1 MECRGGGGR
10 ARSAGHFA
18 CAGAGRA
25 PGAGAAGLAR
35 RERRRS
41 AARRARV
48 RRRSARISCGDSG
61 VQVSDPALLSLAH
74 AREVPPRELLQACRA
89 RIERWQPRINAF
101 IDFEKDVRHGV
112 PLAHKDMFYRAGR
125 VSACGSKIR
134 RDWVAGE
141 TSAAL
146 ERLDAA
152 GFADLG
158 RLNMSE
164 FAYGPSGHN
173 EHFGDC
179 CNPWNPEYITGGS
192 SSGSGAA
199 VAARLVFGALGSDT
213 GGSVRLPAAA
223 CGVTGL
229 KTTWGGVSL
238 RGAMALS
245 HSLDTIGPL
254 ARSAEDCA
262 ILFQAIAGE
271 HDLQEK
277 KQHRLALSSAWI
289 ERNAD
294 AEVAA
299 AVLAAAKILDK
310 NPLEVE
316 PPDFDTLSAH
326 CLVVMQAEAS
336 AQHAGWMRERPQD
349 YSAAVR
355 ARLEAGY
362 AIPATAYLEVLR
374 LRRAALERLCA
385 QTLGGADLY
394 LLPTIA
400 MPLPTRSQTGPQGGA
415 GMPRLLADLTRLT
428 RWVNY
433 LGLPAL
439 AVPSGFDARGLA
451 LSLQLVGRP
460 FSEAGL
466 LAAGERYQRATDWH
480 RRVPA

>member
-1 MECRGGGGR
+1 M
-10 ARSAGHFA
+10 
-18 CAGAGRA
+18 
-25 PGAGAAGLAR
+25 
-35 RERRRS
+35 
-41 AARRARV
+41 
-48 RRRSARISCGDSG
+48 
-61 VQVSDPALLSLAH
+61 QVSDPALLSLAQ
-74 AREVPPRELLQACRA
+74 AREVPPRELVQACRA

-101 IDFEKDVRHGV
+101 LEVVENPKPGV

-125 VSACGSKIR
+125 VSTCGSKIR
-134 RDWVAGE
+134 RDWVANE

-164 FAYGPSGHN
+164 FAYGPTGHN

-179 CNPWNPEYITGGS
+179 RNPWNPDYITGGS

-229 KTTWGGVSL
+229 KTTWGRVSL
-238 RGAMALS
+238 RGAMPLS

-262 ILFQAIAGE
+262 ILMHAITGEDYSTQKRDIRVAISAG
-271 HDLQEK
+271 
-277 KQHRLALSSAWI
+277 WI

-294 AEVAA
+294 PEVAA
-299 AVLAAAKILDK
+299 AVLAAAKILDR

-336 AQHAGWMRERPQD
+336 AQHAQWMRERPGD
-349 YSAAVR
+349 YSSAVR

-362 AIPATAYLEVLR
+362 AIPATAYLETLR
-374 LRRAALERLCA
+374 LRAASLERFCA
-385 QTLGGADLY
+385 QTLGAADVY
-394 LLPTIA
+394 LLPTIPV
-400 MPLPTRSQTGPQGGA
+400 PLPSREQTGPKGGA
-415 GMPRLLADLTRLT
+415 DMPRLLSDLTRLT

-433 LGLPAL
+433 LGVPAL
-439 AVPSGFDARGLA
+439 ALPCGFDARGLPV
-451 LSLQLVGRP
+451 SLQLVGRP
-460 FSEAGL
+460 FSEALL
-466 LAAGERYQRATDWH
+466 LAAGQRCQRASDWH
-480 RRVPA
+480 QRVPA

>member
-1 MECRGGGGR
+1 M
-10 ARSAGHFA
+10 
-18 CAGAGRA
+18 
-25 PGAGAAGLAR
+25 
-35 RERRRS
+35 
-41 AARRARV
+41 
-48 RRRSARISCGDSG
+48 
-61 VQVSDPALLSLAH
+61 QVSDPALLSLAQ
-74 AREVPPRELLQACRA
+74 AREVPPRELLKACRA
-89 RIERWQPRINAF
+89 RIEKWQPRINAF
-101 IDFEKDVRHGV
+101 IEIEENPKGGV

-125 VSACGSKIR
+125 VSSCGSKIR
-134 RDWVAGE
+134 RGWVANE

-164 FAYGPSGHN
+164 FAYGPTGHN

-179 CNPWNPEYITGGS
+179 RNPWNPDYITGGS

-199 VAARLVFGALGSDT
+199 LAARLVFGALGSDT

-229 KTTWGGVSL
+229 KTTWGRVPL
-238 RGAMALS
+238 RGAMPLS

-262 ILFQAIAGE
+262 ILMREIAGE
-271 HDLQEK
+271 GYGEEK
-277 KQHRLALSSAWI
+277 STVRIALSTEWI

-294 AEVAA
+294 PQVAT
-299 AVLAAAKILDK
+299 AVLAAAKSLDRDAV
-310 NPLEVE
+310 EVE

-336 AQHAGWMRERPQD
+336 AQHAQWMRERPQD
-349 YSAAVR
+349 YSSAVR

-362 AIPATAYLEVLR
+362 AIPATAYLEALR
-374 LRRAALERLCA
+374 LRAAWLERFCA
-385 QTLGGADLY
+385 QTLGAADLY
-394 LLPTIA
+394 LLPTIPV
-400 MPLPTRSQTGPQGGA
+400 PLPTREQTGPKGGA
-415 GMPRLLADLTRLT
+415 DMPRLLSDLTRLT

-439 AVPSGFDARGLA
+439 ALPCGFDSRGLP

-460 FSEAGL
+460 FSEALL
-466 LAAGERYQRATDWH
+466 LAAGQRYQRASDWH
-480 RRVPA
+480 QRVPA